1 MDDIVDCTDLQE
13 LVERVRLAS
22 QKLGLVINTAKTKV
36 MVLLAKNKKNV
47 TIGSFSNEVIG
58 NNMEE

>member
-1 MDDIVDCTDLQE
+1 VDDIVDCTDLQE

-36 MVLLAKNKKNV
+36 MVLLAKNKKKCDNWV
-47 TIGSFSNEVIG
+47 VQQ
-58 NNMEE
+58 